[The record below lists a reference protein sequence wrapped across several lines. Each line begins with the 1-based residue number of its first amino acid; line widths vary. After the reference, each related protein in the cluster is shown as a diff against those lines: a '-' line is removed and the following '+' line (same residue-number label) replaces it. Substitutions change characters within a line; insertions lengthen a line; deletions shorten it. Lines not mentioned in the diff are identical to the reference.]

1 MIQLKTVNYTNGSSV
16 DVGAIIENLQTLA
29 DEIELSRGRENVIPA
44 GFGTMSCPIC
54 ERGTHRLVPKGHPR
68 MEFLNAHCVLGDNIK
83 QGVKVSLLVNERIVS
98 TLKFAAN
105 EKSGK
110 IQVFDIPEETDLGT
124 FDEINV
130 RTSDDRR
137 LVAFGSFVSEEVN
150 NG

>member
-1 MIQLKTVNYTNGSSV
+1 MIQLKTVNFTDASSI
-16 DVGAIIENLQTLA
+16 DVGAIVENLQILRA
-29 DEIELSRGRENVIPA
+29 EIEASRRRENVIPA

-54 ERGTHRLVPKGHPR
+54 ERGTHPLVPKGHPR

-83 QGVKVSLLVNERIVS
+83 QSVKVSLLVNEKVIAS
-98 TLKFAAN
+98 IKFATN

-110 IQVFDIPEETDLGT
+110 IQVFELPEDLDLGS

-137 LVAFGSFVSEEVN
+137 LVAFGSFMSEEVK
-150 NG
+150 